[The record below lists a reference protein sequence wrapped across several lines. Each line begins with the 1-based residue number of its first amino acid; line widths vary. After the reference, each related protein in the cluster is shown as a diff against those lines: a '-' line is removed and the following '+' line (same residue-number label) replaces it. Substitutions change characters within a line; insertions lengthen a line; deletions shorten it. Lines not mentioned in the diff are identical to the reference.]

1 VHGSPPPPHSGSP
14 PGHNAANLLAWFGS
28 CHQSNAALLCTAL
41 STELNP
47 SPPLPA
53 HPPPL
58 VQYTIILPASKNL
71 PSQVVDFKKGKT
83 QKRKS
88 VGVRYPDEPIS
99 RVRVRSF
106 P

>member
-1 VHGSPPPPHSGSP
+1 M
-14 PGHNAANLLAWFGS
+14 AWEACPAVPQRLVCCAS
-28 CHQSNAALLCTAL
+28 AYCQCCVCCVLCHA
-41 STELNP
+41 
-47 SPPLPA
+47 
-53 HPPPL
+53 

-88 VGVRYPDEPIS
+88 VGVRYPDEPIAQVCS
-99 RVRVRSF
+99 YQGLQRGGGST